1 MEDQS
6 KDTIPVM
13 SNRQDLL
20 RPPERLRRLQIEVTT
35 LCNLFCQECSRT
47 VGVKDGTWTDKH
59 LTLKN
64 FETLIRNSPPAEILV
79 LQGVGEPTLNP
90 ELLEITASARA
101 SAKFKYITLNSN
113 AVTRTPDYFRRLREA
128 GLDYVCVS
136 VDSFNPV
143 VAERCR
149 SGTKVPKMKNLL
161 REIYREFGH
170 IVISM
175 VASKLNMFDLP
186 ATLEELNTMG
196 EELFPAKR
204 FTVEIMPV
212 INYQDDTSNQPRTM
226 FNRRELEILQNML
239 TAIGDALPRL
249 FLTLN
254 TATIEAPKPG
264 HRCGRP
270 FFSPFITVDGFMTPC
285 CTSFD
290 PKTYQHTNIL
300 YTPMAEAWASPA
312 IQDWLSH
319 YFEAGDEICRGCC
332 FDMGGLLSAEAAD

>member
-1 MEDQS
+1 MSTIED
-6 KDTIPVM
+6 
-13 SNRQDLL
+13 LF

-47 VGVKDGTWTDKH
+47 IAVQEGTWKDKH
-59 LTLKN
+59 LSLEN
-64 FETLIRNSPPAEILV
+64 FETLVANSPPADVLV

-101 SAKFKYITLNSN
+101 SGRFKHITLNSN

-128 GLDYVCVS
+128 GLDYICVS
-136 VDSFNPV
+136 VDSFNPE

-149 SGTKVPKMKNLL
+149 SGTKVPKMKHLL

-170 IVISM
+170 IVISV

-186 ATLEELNTMG
+186 ALLDELDTMG
-196 EELFPAKR
+196 EELFPNKR
-204 FTVEIMPV
+204 FTVEIQPV
-212 INYQDDTSNQPRTM
+212 INYKTEATNQPRTM
-226 FNRRELEILQNML
+226 FNRAELEMLRNML
-239 TAIGDALPRL
+239 KAIDDALPRL
-249 FLTLN
+249 AVVFN

-270 FFSPFITVDGFMTPC
+270 FFSPYINVDGFMTPC

-290 PKTYQHTNIL
+290 PATYQHTNIL
-300 YTPMAEAWASPA
+300 FTPMVDAWKSPV

-319 YFEAGDEICRGCC
+319 YFRAGDEICKGCC
-332 FDMGGLLSAEAAD
+332 FDIGSLLRPEASE